1 MLDFARFRAITFD
14 CYGTLIDWEAGIF
27 SALKPILATRALKIS
42 DAELLAHYS
51 ELEASAEAGEFHN
64 YRDVLQTVV
73 RQFGECFGFTASHA
87 EVRSLPDSMASW
99 EPFPDTVAALR
110 ILKSRYRLAIVS
122 NVDDELFAASA
133 QKLQVPFD
141 AVITAQ
147 QARCYK
153 PDLRIFRLALER
165 IGLPPDQ
172 VLHVG
177 QSIYHDV
184 IPAQSMGMATVW
196 VNRPSPR
203 RNAGAAKAAS
213 GKPDLEVPDL
223 QTLAELAI
231 AEPKK
236 LKQEA

>member
-1 MLDFARFRAITFD
+1 MFQPVHRAFEIGFRRRQI
-14 CYGTLIDWEAGIF
+14 
-27 SALKPILATRALKIS
+27 ALRSQLGQNI
-42 DAELLAHYS
+42 
-51 ELEASAEAGEFHN
+51 
-64 YRDVLQTVV
+64 
-73 RQFGECFGFTASHA
+73 FGERLGFTASDA
-87 EVRSLPDSMASW
+87 ERRSLPDSIASW

-122 NVDDELFAASA
+122 NVDDELFAAA
-133 QKLQVPFD
+133 ARKLQVPFD

-153 PDLRIFRLALER
+153 PGLTIFRLALER

-184 IPAQSMGMATVW
+184 IPAQSMGTATVW

-223 QTLAELAI
+223 QTLAELASI
-231 AEPKK
+231 AE
-236 LKQEA
+236 EAEAGGLRSQG